1 MLFVCSTA
9 ADMLRYRTKDILI
22 IMFGKTVRIFVLNLN
37 FDDFDLAEIHNKQ
50 SADSLPNIPDSSLSP
65 CQNKMMGATWTREA
79 APLLELET
87 NLHEV

>member
-1 MLFVCSTA
+1 MKENIHEFLSLKSYIPHKMLFVCYTA

-50 SADSLPNIPDSSLSP
+50 SAD
-65 CQNKMMGATWTREA
+65 TW
-79 APLLELET
+79 L
-87 NLHEV
+87 